1 MCWYHSISRF
11 CDALGS
17 VAAWLFFATGLMLSY
32 EVVAR
37 YFFNAPTVWA
47 AEIAQL
53 FLIWGTF
60 LSMARV
66 LRRGQHI
73 RIEVLT
79 AALGE
84 TPQRYL
90 RVFSLSV
97 IALFSLWVIGYG
109 WEIAH
114 DSLER
119 GRSTGTMLNIPNW
132 WSQMIIP
139 AGFSLLLLQSLAEL
153 LRLVTTRYDGSAN

>member
-84 TPQRYL
+84 TTQRYL

-153 LRLVTTRYDGSAN
+153 LRLITTRYDGSAN

>member
-1 MCWYHSISRF
+1 
-11 CDALGS
+11 
-17 VAAWLFFATGLMLSY
+17 MLSY

-153 LRLVTTRYDGSAN
+153 LRLITTRYDGSAN